1 MDLGSILLS
10 ATTGGQESTDMAAAA
25 EAGHGGDRES
35 DVIFFI
41 FSSLCL
47 GGIVKEI
54 NKKTAVN
61 NIYLTYLYNFRY
73 HTPQCYL

>member
-1 MDLGSILLS
+1 MNF
-10 ATTGGQESTDMAAAA
+10 GGYYFSSTQE
-25 EAGHGGDRES
+25 EASEMGIENAGEHGEHDKSS

-54 NKKTAVN
+54 NKKTAVC
-61 NIYLTYLYNFRY
+61 IFFYF
-73 HTPQCYL
+73 

>member
-1 MDLGSILLS
+1 MNF
-10 ATTGGQESTDMAAAA
+10 GGYYFSSTQEETSEMSGDQA
-25 EAGHGGDRES
+25 AGHGEHDKSS

-54 NKKTAVN
+54 NKKTSVFIFFLFLVN
-61 NIYLTYLYNFRY
+61 FFVFADF
-73 HTPQCYL
+73 

>member
-1 MDLGSILLS
+1 MELASLILS
-10 ATTGGQESTDMAAAA
+10 SSHEIVNITKTEESGGHN
-25 EAGHGGDRES
+25 AGDDHES

-54 NKKTAVN
+54 NKKTSV
-61 NIYLTYLYNFRY
+61 
-73 HTPQCYL
+73 

>member
-1 MDLGSILLS
+1 MNMHSLIFNNEDVSSNSTNGNH
-10 ATTGGQESTDMAAAA
+10 ATGGHK
-25 EAGHGGDRES
+25 GHDKSS

-54 NKKTAVN
+54 NKKTAV
-61 NIYLTYLYNFRY
+61 IFLFYKKFMFFRY
-73 HTPQCYL
+73 HTPQCFL

>member
-1 MDLGSILLS
+1 MNFPSIFS
-10 ATTGGQESTDMAAAA
+10 SVGEIATEDHETSHE
-25 EAGHGGDRES
+25 GHGGHDKSS

-54 NKKTAVN
+54 NKKTAVYFDFFYFFSMLF
-61 NIYLTYLYNFRY
+61 I
-73 HTPQCYL
+73 